1 MGFHFNLPEQ
11 GYDGLRRNGF
21 DVEKF
26 AKKRNF

>member
-1 MGFHFNLPEQ
+1 MMGFHFNLPEQ

-26 AKKRNF
+26 AKK